1 MMNAKIKPAIVRAIA
16 SRYQGLNC
24 NNGFVCNYR
33 CLDTISIAQNTQK
46 FKWRHKDYC
55 LKIGGEIL

>member
-1 MMNAKIKPAIVRAIA
+1 MNAKIKPAIVRAIA

-33 CLDTISIAQNTQK
+33 CLDEYIIAQPTEN
-46 FKWRHKDYC
+46 FKYQ
-55 LKIGGEIL
+55 IIGEIL